1 VRRRREEES
10 GGSWFAIAVGMPGI
24 LAIGVGMWWL
34 AALLYASVDGDVL
47 VPVDEGRWAG
57 APALFLVA
65 LFGFG
70 GLAAIGGFGFL
81 SWLMIT
87 PRRRVAVDASS
98 GRTIP
103 LRTHRLRGAGLASF
117 PFQLTTA

>member
-1 VRRRREEES
+1 MRRRREEES
-10 GGSWFAIAVGMPGI
+10 GSWFAIALGMLGI

-34 AALLYASVDGDVL
+34 AALLYTSVDGDVL

-57 APALFLVA
+57 APTLFLVA

-81 SWLMIT
+81 SWLMIIAAAEG
-87 PRRRVAVDASS
+87 RR
-98 GRTIP
+98 GP
-103 LRTHRLRGAGLASF
+103 K
-117 PFQLTTA
+117 